1 MTLMVDQIEA
11 DPAMNDPH
19 DLNRFL
25 SVQSPVVEQVRAE
38 LRAAAQNREFRRLS
52 IAEP

>member
-1 MTLMVDQIEA
+1 MH
-11 DPAMNDPH
+11 DPYN
-19 DLNRFL
+19 LNRFL
-25 SVQSPVVEQVRAE
+25 SAQAPVIEQVREE